1 MSRNTKAFCDSICR
15 PGADL
20 YAFSAFFY
28 GLVVDAVDIQNSPA
42 VYPVQRRAFVQ
53 RDRMDGVTADIGIG
67 VAAAA
72 GALGRNIRIQCTWLL
87 YTSR

>member
-1 MSRNTKAFCDSICR
+1 M
-15 PGADL
+15 
-20 YAFSAFFY
+20 
-28 GLVVDAVDIQNSPA
+28 DAVDIQNSPA

-72 GALGRNIRIQCTWLL
+72 GALGRNILIQCTAQCHINELHPPANSEKGFSL
-87 YTSR
+87 TDGFAD